1 MELLPPTDDA
11 LSEFVHQEPFRLAR
25 TLPLIA
31 TRFTPP
37 RTPGVLQ
44 SRDRLLQRLDAA
56 LTSTLTLVCAP
67 AGFGKTTLLAQ
78 WYQHRQQQGSTLAW
92 LSIDEDDNTPFL
104 FMRYLQAALRP
115 LWQAANALPESA
127 PGDDF
132 RLFLAGLVNQLHS
145 YPISLSLILDDYQNI
160 AHPEIHDGLNWL
172 LNHAPPSLHLIIAS
186 RSQPPPGA
194 ESPAHGGSAGGDR

>member
-1 MELLPPTDDA
+1 M
-11 LSEFVHQEPFRLAR
+11 
-25 TLPLIA
+25 
-31 TRFTPP
+31 
-37 RTPGVLQ
+37 Q

-186 RSQPPPGA
+186 RSQPPW
-194 ESPAHGGSAGGDR
+194 R

>member
-1 MELLPPTDDA
+1 VVSA
-11 LSEFVHQEPFRLAR
+11 S
-25 TLPLIA
+25 
-31 TRFTPP
+31 
-37 RTPGVLQ
+37 
-44 SRDRLLQRLDAA
+44 AA
-56 LTSTLTLVCAP
+56 
-67 AGFGKTTLLAQ
+67 AGD
-78 WYQHRQQQGSTLAW
+78 TLAW

-186 RSQPPPGA
+186 RSQPPW
-194 ESPAHGGSAGGDR
+194 R